1 MVCFW
6 SNNFYEL
13 DNFSERFV
21 LKVVMSVSME
31 VKKNKVRALA
41 KEDFR
46 GKFNFG
52 IYTPTSLTNTHVKV
66 KTFLPK
72 W

>member
-6 SNNFYEL
+6 CNNFYEL

-41 KEDFR
+41 KDDFR
-46 GKFNFG
+46 GK
-52 IYTPTSLTNTHVKV
+52 I
-66 KTFLPK
+66 
-72 W
+72 